1 MFMTEHYF
9 CRNSM
14 VMALLFLF
22 FFQANGQDKFT
33 VSGKISDALT
43 GEDLAGASVYK
54 EGTTTGV
61 SSNSYGFYSLTLPR
75 GNHKLSISYI
85 GYAGGT
91 REISLDKDLTLNI
104 KLDPAQTL
112 LEEVIVSTERSN
124 RNITS
129 VGMSIEKLDMK
140 QIETVPVLFGEK
152 DVLKTIQLLP
162 GISSVS
168 EGSSGFSVRGGSV
181 DQNLILL
188 DEAPVYSASHLLG
201 FFSVFNSDALK
212 NISVF
217 KGGIP
222 AQYGGRASSVLDISM
237 KDGNNQ
243 AYSVS
248 GGIGLISSRLTLEG
262 PVIKDKM
269 AFIVSGRRSY
279 ADLVGKG
286 TGLLDNDITLYFY
299 DLNAK
304 MNYTI
309 NDNNRVYL
317 SGYFGKDDF
326 GFSDIGMQ
334 WGNSTGTLR
343 WNHLFSSRLFS
354 NSTLI
359 YSNYDYGFNIG
370 SDADLTSG
378 IEDAGFKQDF
388 TLYKSPGS
396 TLRFGLSTTF
406 HTFNPGKLRVGTSKI
421 SEIVLDQKQAAESAI
436 YLSDNHKLNKKI
448 SAEYGLRLSMFNQ
461 LGAGWSNIYN
471 QSNLKTDS
479 SYFTAGKVMQTYL
492 RFEPR
497 ISVNYQFSESSSVK
511 ASFNRMAQYLH
522 LLSNSTSGQ
531 PTDTWIPS
539 TTYIK
544 PTIASQFALG
554 YFRNFS
560 GDSYELS
567 VESYYKYLQ
576 NVTDYE
582 DGTNVILNENIE
594 AYILSGKGR
603 SYGTELYL
611 KKRSGRLNGWVSYT
625 LARTENKIEGIN
637 NSGWYPSK
645 YDKSHNFSVVINYQP
660 RKRLSLSASWVFYTG
675 NAVTFPSGKY
685 EFGEKLWPY
694 YTERNGYRMPAY
706 HRLDLNVHIKGKEKK
721 RFESAWD
728 LSVYNLYNRHNAYT
742 ITFRESE
749 TVTGT
754 TEAVRLSL
762 FGIVPAVTWN
772 FRF

>member
-1 MFMTEHYF
+1 
-9 CRNSM
+9 M